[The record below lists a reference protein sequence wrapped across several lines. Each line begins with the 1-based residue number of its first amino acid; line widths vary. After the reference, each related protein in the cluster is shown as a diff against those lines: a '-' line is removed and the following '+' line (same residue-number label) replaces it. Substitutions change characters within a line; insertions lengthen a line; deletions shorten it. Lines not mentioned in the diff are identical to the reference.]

1 MYRCARIAVVA
12 LVTTVALSV
21 SAFAQTHRYFPATA
35 LRGELVVQQTPDV
48 ILNGKPARLA
58 PGSRVKGDNNLLQQP
73 ASLMGQKLVVH
84 YTLDPQGLLMDVW
97 VLNSAELAN
106 KVWPRSAAEA
116 AQLRFDTAAQT
127 WSKP

>member
-35 LRGELVVQQTPDV
+35 LRGELLVLQTPDV

-84 YTLDPQGLLMDVW
+84 YTVDPQGLLMDVW
-97 VLNSAELAN
+97 VLNAAELAN
-106 KVWPRSAAEA
+106 KTWPRSREEA
-116 AQLRFDTAAQT
+116 ARLQFEPGTQT